1 MAKPGGIARF
11 INSLTGRLTLG
22 LLAIHALMLPM
33 LLAGVVLLVKEGY
46 QNQFVNQVRL
56 DSHLFASLLAQDQN
70 EQRLRQLLHDAVLG
84 GHVIYAEIITET
96 GAVIQPEASHLA
108 QIQFRED
115 FFFSEHDDG
124 VYYLAIPLY
133 DERGK
138 ARATLRL
145 GYDETPTLEL
155 IQRTYTRSLYFTLAY
170 FVLSLSLTLMLAPLL
185 TKSLRRLR
193 DAAQRIADGN
203 LREQLQVTTS
213 LTEVNSLADDLEMMR
228 RELINKSET
237 LEYQALHDPLTGLPN
252 RTLFDDRLEQALM
265 EARRSGDSLAVC
277 LMDLN
282 RFKEINDTLGHAA
295 GDQLLQQVALRVRGA
310 LRESDTVAR
319 LGGDEFA
326 IVLQHV
332 DNVQHTT
339 HAAQKILSQ
348 MEQPMELD
356 GHTLDITASIGIALF
371 PDHGDDTET
380 LLRRADLAM
389 YEAKRAECGYA
400 LSQPQLDQAR
410 DEKFILGREL
420 RQAINNKQLE
430 LHYQP
435 KIDLKT
441 RKIQGVEA
449 LMRWR
454 HPELGLLPAAQF
466 IPLAETTGLIHPL
479 LLWVLDEAFSQYH
492 IWSKAGVKLPIS
504 INLSSRNL
512 HNPHLP
518 DQIAARLAA
527 WEVPAEYLRLEINES
542 TLNLDPSRN
551 LEILERL
558 AALGVRLTMDN
569 YGAAPASL
577 AYLKKLPIQEI
588 KIDRAILLD
597 PELAENGV
605 LLRMAIEIAH
615 LLGHQVSAQGVENK
629 ELLERLST
637 LGCDNAQG
645 YSLSH
650 PMTATQLLQWLKQ
663 ARHPATNTDHAGG
676 A

>member
-1 MAKPGGIARF
+1 MAKPGAIARF
-11 INSLTGRLTLG
+11 VNSLTGRLTLG
-22 LLAIHALMLPM
+22 LLAMHALLLPL
-33 LLAGVVLLVKEGY
+33 LLAGVVFLVREGY

-56 DSHLFASLLAQDQN
+56 NSHLFASLLAQDLN

-84 GHVIYAEIITET
+84 GHVIYAEVITET
-96 GAVIQPEASHLA
+96 GATIQPEASRQA

-115 FFFSEHDDG
+115 FFFGEHDDD
-124 VYYLAIPLY
+124 VYYLATPLY
-133 DERGK
+133 DERGE

-155 IQRTYTRSLYFTLAY
+155 IQRTYTRSLYFAFAY
-170 FVLSLSLTLMLAPLL
+170 FVLSLSLTLILAPLL
-185 TKSLRRLR
+185 TRSLRRLR

-203 LREQLQVTTS
+203 LREQLQVVTS
-213 LTEVNSLADDLEMMR
+213 LTEVNNLADDLEMMR
-228 RELINKSET
+228 REIINKSET

-252 RTLFDDRLEQALM
+252 RTLFNDRLEQALM
-265 EARRSGDSLAVC
+265 EARRSGESLAVC

-282 RFKEINDTLGHAA
+282 RFKEINDTLGHAI

-326 IVLQHV
+326 IVLHHV
-332 DNVQHTT
+332 DNTQHATY
-339 HAAQKILSQ
+339 AAQKILKQ
-348 MEQPMELD
+348 LEQPMELD
-356 GHTLDITASIGIALF
+356 GHTLDIAASIGIALF
-371 PDHGDDTET
+371 PDHGDDGEI
-380 LLRRADLAM
+380 LLRCADLAM
-389 YEAKRAECGYA
+389 YEAKRAECGYT
-400 LSQPQLDQAR
+400 LSQPLHNQAQ
-410 DEKFILGREL
+410 DEKFVLGREL

-435 KIDLKT
+435 KIALKT
-441 RKIQGVEA
+441 GTVESVEA
-449 LMRWR
+449 LTRWR

-466 IPLAETTGLIHPL
+466 IHLAETTGLIHPL
-479 LLWVLDEAFSQYH
+479 LLWVLDEALSQYH
-492 IWSKAGVKLPIS
+492 TWSKAGVRLPVS

-527 WEVPAEYLRLEINES
+527 WEVPAQDLRLEINES
-542 TLNLDPSRN
+542 ILNLDPSHN
-551 LEILERL
+551 LEIMERL

-577 AYLKKLPIQEI
+577 TYLKKLPIQEI
-588 KIDRAILLD
+588 KIDRSILLD
-597 PELAENGV
+597 SDLTENGV

-615 LLGHQVSAQGVENK
+615 LLGHKVGAQGVENK
-629 ELLERLST
+629 ELLERLSA
-637 LGCDNAQG
+637 LGCDSAQG

-650 PMTATQLLQWLKQ
+650 PLTGAQLLQWLKQ
-663 ARHPATNTDHAGG
+663 TQHG